1 MEVVCQILHRGI
13 LFPRDI
19 WQYLD
24 IIFIVTLGAEESY
37 WHRQVEGRYAA
48 SVIQCKDS
56 SPQFH
61 EYCAKYC
68 AVDKPHCFDESQNL
82 SF

>member
-1 MEVVCQILHRGI
+1 MNGWKLYVRFSIGVI

-61 EYCAKYC
+61 ECQ
-68 AVDKPHCFDESQNL
+68 S
-82 SF
+82 